1 VKNNWKEQVKSL
13 YNFKNYI
20 KHLLGYYTDT
30 DEEMKKFI
38 ILNTKLKDFLSM
50 ENSLLETEFNLKNES
65 DNIFCNF
72 FRWIDFDAK
81 GPLFMIRGKKM
92 FKTRWGGLFT
102 VIVTVGIIV
111 IFYFFGQNCWRRI
124 NPLISYSQFN
134 LQNLTSND
142 NLFDVPIM
150 IAINKS
156 LADYTKLIYMNPISN
171 YKYNDL
177 KAEICGDE
185 DFKIFNVTSPD
196 LNLRYYCSN
205 YNKIFQNVTDLS
217 EKLDSFIYV
226 ANCSELAEYNINN
239 SECIGKNE
247 PQYDSPMH
255 FNVWMVTKEF
265 VDNYEDYLSNKIEFL
280 SNMLLY
286 NNGIYNKFF
295 SEHILKFKK
304 LTDDRNLIFN
314 SITEFFFSSSLSIRQ
329 RNAELKSIPY
339 SPKGR
344 RLYVHSIL
352 IDPTYSLINRT
363 YQKLDQMLA
372 RVMSMTSILLL
383 AFGFINNYISE
394 YLVFSSMKEE
404 LIDILED
411 DLLEILK
418 NISLKKLDK
427 EDLKSQINFR
437 NYIFSLILPVN
448 KSNII
453 FRELYKR
460 FRIEMSCN
468 NFFKIKNPVKIQALS
483 TFNKRVEI
491 IKKEDNQ
498 NLEQKYSL
506 IEKADIFAESD
517 FFYFGQQKKIKTVQG
532 GIISFLHLLIIIFCI
547 FFIGFDFWTSRVSEM
562 QINQVSYYEISLEQK
577 LYQIDSPFSV
587 AYSKSG
593 IDKLRFNL
601 KNFSIVGY
609 PSGAV
614 RECSDE
620 EYESL
625 FISKKNSSLYYLC
638 GNLNYTLGNPLY
650 DYSWVDKSL
659 FISSCSDMK
668 SLDKSTSNCNSNPR
682 VDENFRVEFK
692 LKLRELDFNEYKL
705 KEKIWSFYSDGTYD
719 KMLKLNIYF
728 RNYRVTNYLNN
739 IAFQPDDYQLSTI
752 QYFNTNA
759 GQKAE
764 FNVYHLHGQTW
775 IKLIYVNFPEML
787 AKVFSMISILTYI
800 IKLIH
805 SFVFEF
811 IFKRGILVNILKY
824 KDLEYIKEICQ
835 NMRKFKN
842 PNIENLFHINLTR
855 NNFSELK
862 EEVIKIMAN
871 EIYTF
876 KNYFNMNILRIS
888 NEEFSYIDLYLNNI
902 ISTDRLFKKN
912 RNIIKKPLET
922 PNLNAE
928 KVIILNK
935 KNPFC

>member
-1 VKNNWKEQVKSL
+1 VKSF

-50 ENSLLETEFNLKNES
+50 ENCLLETEFNLKNES

-72 FRWIDFDAK
+72 FRWIDFNAK
-81 GPLFMIRGKKM
+81 GPFFMIKGKKM

-102 VIVTVGIIV
+102 LIVIVGSMA
-111 IFYFFGQNCWRRI
+111 IFYYFGQDCWRRI
-124 NPLISYSQFN
+124 NPLISHSQFN
-134 LQNLTSND
+134 LQNLTLNN

-150 IAINKS
+150 IAISKS
-156 LADYTKLIYMNPISN
+156 LADYTKLIYMNPTSN
-171 YKYNDL
+171 YQYNDL
-177 KAEICGDE
+177 NAEICRDL
-185 DFKIFNVTSPD
+185 DFKIFNVTTPD
-196 LNLRYYCSN
+196 LNLQYYCSN
-205 YNKIFQNVTDLS
+205 YKKIFQNVTDLS
-217 EKLDSFIYV
+217 QQLDSYIYV
-226 ANCSELAEYNINN
+226 ANCSELAEYNIND

-247 PQYDSPMH
+247 PEYGSPMK
-255 FNVWMVTKEF
+255 FNVWMVTKDF
-265 VDNYEDYLSNKIEFL
+265 VDSYEDSIYNKIDFL
-280 SNMLLY
+280 SNNLLY
-286 NNGIYNKFF
+286 TNGIYNKFF

-304 LTDDRNLIFN
+304 LIDDRNLIFN
-314 SITEFFFSSSLSIRQ
+314 TMTEFFFSSSLSIRQ
-329 RNAELKSIPY
+329 RNAELKTIPY

-363 YQKLDQMLA
+363 YQKLDQMFA

-383 AFGFINNYISE
+383 TFKFINNYISE
-394 YLVFSSMKEE
+394 YLVFSSMKED
-404 LIDILED
+404 LIDILEV
-411 DLLEILK
+411 DLLEISK
-418 NISLKKLDK
+418 KMSLKKIDK
-427 EDLKSQINFR
+427 EDLKSHINFR
-437 NYIFSLILPVN
+437 NYIFSLIMPVN
-448 KSNII
+448 KSSII
-453 FRELYKR
+453 FGKLYKR
-460 FRIEMSCN
+460 FRIELSCN

-483 TFNKRVEI
+483 TFNKRMEI
-491 IKKEDNQ
+491 FKKEDRQ
-498 NLEQKYSL
+498 KLEQKYSL
-506 IEKADIFAESD
+506 IEKADVFSESD

-547 FFIGFDFWTSRVSEM
+547 IFIGYDFWTSKINEI
-562 QINQVSYYEISLEQK
+562 QINQVSYYELYPEQK

-593 IDKLRFNL
+593 IDKLRFNVR
-601 KNFSIVGY
+601 NFSLVGY
-609 PSGAV
+609 PPGAV
-614 RECSDE
+614 RECSDK

-625 FISKKNSSLYYLC
+625 FSSKKNSSLYYLC
-638 GNLNYTLGNPLY
+638 GNLNYTLGNPLN
-650 DYSWVDKSL
+650 DYSWVDKYL

-705 KEKIWSFYSDGTYD
+705 KEKIWSFYSHGIYD
-719 KMLKLNIYF
+719 NMLRLNLYF
-728 RNYRVTNYLNN
+728 RNYRITNYVNN
-739 IAFQPDDYQLSTI
+739 IIFRPDDYQISTI
-752 QYFNTNA
+752 QYFNTKT
-759 GQKAE
+759 GPKAE
-764 FNVYHLHGQTW
+764 FYVNHLLGQTW

-811 IFKRGILVNILKY
+811 IFKRGILENILKY

-835 NMRKFKN
+835 NMRKFRN
-842 PNIENLFHINLTR
+842 PNIENLFHTNLTN

-862 EEVIKIMAN
+862 EEVIKFMSN

-888 NEEFSYIDLYLNNI
+888 NEEFSYIDQNINNI

-912 RNIIKKPLET
+912 RDIIKKQHET
-922 PNLNAE
+922 PELNAE
-928 KVIILNK
+928 QVIILNNK
-935 KNPFC
+935 TPFG